1 MPQAICRSSIEGC
14 SKSSKLKAHDHLIFL
29 WPPLTNRYPELIL
42 LGDCGPV
49 LQDGG
54 LSDGAAPDQGEDQ
67 EEDQAPQV
75 LSYLIHSSYIYLI
88 KGTRRRLWRSSAWR
102 ERLCCQASSWRRQTQ
117 LRWGVFTTLSLHDV
131 IYHLSYHED
140 ASESLRDRHNYV
152 SLSHKMVVFDW
163 NILLEEWFDDHDGN

>member
-117 LRWGVFTTLSLHDV
+117 LRWGVFTTLSLSMMLFIIFLITKMLQSHCGID
-131 IYHLSYHED
+131 IIMFLSRTRWLFLIEIFY
-140 ASESLRDRHNYV
+140 
-152 SLSHKMVVFDW
+152 
-163 NILLEEWFDDHDGN
+163 

>member
-117 LRWGVFTTLSLHDV
+117 LRWGVFTTLF
-131 IYHLSYHED
+131 LSMMLFIIFLITKMLQSHCGID
-140 ASESLRDRHNYV
+140 TIMF
-152 SLSHKMVVFDW
+152 LSRTRWLFL
-163 NILLEEWFDDHDGN
+163 IEIFY